1 MRPFSGLVFMTDA
14 AGRKPEPRRFGYRI
28 ATRRAGASVR

>member
-1 MRPFSGLVFMTDA
+1 MRPFSGLVFMTNA
-14 AGRKPEPRRFGYRI
+14 AARKSEPRRFGYRI